1 MRLPIARQMVMDGR
15 RRGPADT
22 ATLRPVS
29 PHVRTRPGPPAN
41 FRLCASNRSW
51 DGWLF
56 TYGIISTR
64 RLLNSLPGRHGGA
77 GTAKI
82 VTVAGAGGVLQK
94 RVAVPDMTATYCL
107 PAT

>member
-1 MRLPIARQMVMDGR
+1 MQTSEKL
-15 RRGPADT
+15 
-22 ATLRPVS
+22 
-29 PHVRTRPGPPAN
+29 H
-41 FRLCASNRSW
+41 SNRSW
-51 DGWLF
+51 MVGFSPMAYQHAETTQL
-56 TYGIISTR
+56 T
-64 RLLNSLPGRHGGA
+64 PGRHGDEILLYGRPGA